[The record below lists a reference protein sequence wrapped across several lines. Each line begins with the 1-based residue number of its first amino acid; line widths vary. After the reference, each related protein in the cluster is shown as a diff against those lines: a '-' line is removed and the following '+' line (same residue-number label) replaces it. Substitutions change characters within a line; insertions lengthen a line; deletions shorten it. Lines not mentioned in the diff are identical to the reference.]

1 MGFNAFKMFKYQNVL
16 ISANFDISY
25 SMAANSRHR
34 KKTFRIENKLSESR
48 KKLWNP
54 EKYFRVQK
62 KKKKKRNREKFFF
75 GIEKKNSESRNIC
88 YKNREKIL
96 NSMASNSMNLPAN
109 IYLFKVNNRN
119 TRKRCK
125 ICSKLIIKTSKQ
137 CQ

>member
-1 MGFNAFKMFKYQNVL
+1 M
-16 ISANFDISY
+16 ISAIVWWPIS
-25 SMAANSRHR
+25 A
-34 KKTFRIENKLSESR
+34 IEKKLSESR

-54 EKYFRVQK
+54 EKYFRVHK
-62 KKKKKRNREKFFF
+62 KKKKKKKEIEKNFFF

-96 NSMASNSMNLPAN
+96 NSMTSNSMNLPAN

-119 TRKRCK
+119 TRERCK

-137 CQ
+137 RQ